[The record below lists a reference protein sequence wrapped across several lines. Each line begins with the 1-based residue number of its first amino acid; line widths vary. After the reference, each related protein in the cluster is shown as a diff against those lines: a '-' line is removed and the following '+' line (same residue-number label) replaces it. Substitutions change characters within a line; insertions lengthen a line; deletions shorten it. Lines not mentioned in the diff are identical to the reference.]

1 MVEPQTESKNA
12 LGTEVPA
19 SADAPGD
26 AKPAPSIHDFDEDE
40 EGSDSLLGEFM
51 LFLREEKKWWLA
63 PLVVLLLG
71 ISAVIIFAEG
81 SAIAPFIYTIF

>member
-1 MVEPQTESKNA
+1 MVEPQTESKSA

-19 SADAPGD
+19 STDALGD
-26 AKPAPSIHDFDEDE
+26 AKPAPSIQDFDEDE
-40 EGSDSLLGEFM
+40 EASDSLLGEFM

-71 ISAVIIFAEG
+71 ISAVIVFAEG

>member
-1 MVEPQTESKNA
+1 MVEPQIDPQTD
-12 LGTEVPA
+12 A
-19 SADAPGD
+19 SSDAPSGSGPQKD
-26 AKPAPSIHDFDEDE
+26 VKPAPSIQGFDEDE
-40 EGSDSLLGEFM
+40 DGEDSLLGEFM

-63 PLVVLLLG
+63 PLVLLLLG